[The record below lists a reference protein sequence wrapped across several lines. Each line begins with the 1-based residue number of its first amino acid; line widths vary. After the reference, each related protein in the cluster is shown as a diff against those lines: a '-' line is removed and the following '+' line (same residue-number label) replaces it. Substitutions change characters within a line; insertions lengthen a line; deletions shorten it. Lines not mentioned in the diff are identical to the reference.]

1 MPVSISINPSI
12 ASLTRPEGLALN
24 LSEIFRRLAGLL
36 AGLADTQAFKITT
49 EVVAVAS
56 IFAAT
61 FILIMALQLL

>member
-24 LSEIFRRLAGLL
+24 LSASWRITRI
-36 AGLADTQAFKITT
+36 FKITT

-61 FILIMALQLL
+61 FILIMAL

>member
-12 ASLTRPEGLALN
+12 ASLARPEGLALN
-24 LSEIFRRLAGLL
+24 LSASWRIFRRLAGLL
-36 AGLADTQAFKITT
+36 AGLADTQTFKITT

-61 FILIMALQLL
+61 FIWIIAL